1 MWLADCWG
9 SDRLQLTHAAWL
21 AEAPS
26 PTGSSGRPWCYVEP
40 QACHASPFLW
50 LREISGLR
58 QLVAAGAESWGYCG
72 APTQDAGGS
81 DRRRVLP
88 VSQRQDGICWL
99 ALTCSGDRS
108 SARHVCVVPKL
119 WITTPGAQWQLPES
133 SRKFKVFAPW

>member
-1 MWLADCWG
+1 MQRG
-9 SDRLQLTHAAWL
+9 
-21 AEAPS
+21 
-26 PTGSSGRPWCYVEP
+26 
-40 QACHASPFLW
+40 W
-50 LREISGLR
+50 LRLPVRQDPAGDPGATLNPRPVMLRFMWAREFSGLR
-58 QLVAAGAESWGYCG
+58 QLVTAGAESWGYCG

-81 DRRRVLP
+81 DRRRVLT

-119 WITTPGAQWQLPES
+119 WITTPGAHWQLPES